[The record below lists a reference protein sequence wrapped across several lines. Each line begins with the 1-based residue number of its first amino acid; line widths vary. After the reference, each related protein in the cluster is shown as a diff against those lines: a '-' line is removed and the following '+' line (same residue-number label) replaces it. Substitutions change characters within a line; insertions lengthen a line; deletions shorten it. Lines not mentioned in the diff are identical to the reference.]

1 MIILDTTVWIE
12 YLRNN
17 QEYYPILSMLLEKKE
32 ILAVECVFGELLQG
46 IKNKYEE
53 EIIINYWNYL
63 PKKEYKDII
72 IEAGNYSSKN
82 KLLDKG
88 VGLID
93 AIILLHGVKSNSKIW
108 TLDKKFQRI
117 IPEELKYS
125 VLKGCG

>member
-17 QEYYPILSMLLEKKE
+17 QEYYPIISMLLETKE

-53 EIIINYWNYL
+53 GIIINYWNYL

-93 AIILLHGVKSNSKIW
+93 AIILLHGIKSDSKIW
-108 TLDKKFQRI
+108 TIDKKFQRI
-117 IPEELKYS
+117 IPEELKYIDDE
-125 VLKGCG
+125 

>member
-17 QEYYPILSMLLEKKE
+17 QEYYPIISMLLEKKE

-63 PKKEYKDII
+63 SKKEYKDII

-93 AIILLHGVKSNSKIW
+93 AIILLHGIKSNSKIW
-108 TLDKKFQRI
+108 TIDKKFQRI
-117 IPEELKYS
+117 MPEELKYI
-125 VLKGCG
+125 GNE

>member
-17 QEYYPILSMLLEKKE
+17 QEYYPIISMLLEKKE

-63 PKKEYKDII
+63 PKKGYKDII

-88 VGLID
+88 VGLFHV
-93 AIILLHGVKSNSKIW
+93 IILLHGIKSGSKIW
-108 TLDKKFQRI
+108 TIDKKFQRI
-117 IPEELKYS
+117 MPEELKYT
-125 VLKGCG
+125 GNE

>member
-1 MIILDTTVWIE
+1 
-12 YLRNN
+12 
-17 QEYYPILSMLLEKKE
+17 LEKKE

-93 AIILLHGVKSNSKIW
+93 AIILLHGIKSDSKIW
-108 TLDKKFQRI
+108 TIDKKFQRI
-117 IPEELKYS
+117 VPEELKYI
-125 VLKGCG
+125 GNE

>member
-12 YLRNN
+12 YLKKK
-17 QEYYPILSMLLEKKE
+17 QGYYSAIAALLEKNE

-46 IKNKYEE
+46 VKNKREK
-53 EIIINYWNYL
+53 EIIMEYWQYL
-63 PKKEYKDII
+63 PKKKYRNII
-72 IEAGNYSSKN
+72 VAAGNYSCEQ

-93 AIILLHGVKSNSKIW
+93 AIILQYGIKSGSRIW

-117 IPEELKYS
+117 IPAELRYTR
-125 VLKGCG
+125 